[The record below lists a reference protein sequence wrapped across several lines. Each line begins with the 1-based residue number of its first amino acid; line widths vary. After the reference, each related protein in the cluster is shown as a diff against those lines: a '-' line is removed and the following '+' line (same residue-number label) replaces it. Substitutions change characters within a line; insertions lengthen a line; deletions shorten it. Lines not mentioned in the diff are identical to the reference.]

1 MLLPTDHNKLLMR
14 WKGLLEV
21 SAVVGLNDYRVK
33 VKGKEKFYHV
43 NLFKK
48 YFERDEPTT
57 EGAVSVVK
65 ADDHFKED
73 MHREIEECEV
83 KNAEDDVNADFL
95 EIGGYDAKESVADV
109 TTRSNLTDEQRSEF
123 MDLAIS
129 FQVYRVSQKFVPL
142 LYVCISVRL
151 DLVSN
156 SFKPLCLSILFTIL
170 ILVVPS
176 FESNIRF
183 VFFRAKGARAR
194 V

>member
-14 WKGLLEV
+14 WKGPLEV

-43 NLFKK
+43 NLLKK

-73 MHREIEECEV
+73 VHREIEECEV
-83 KNAEDDVNADFL
+83 KNAEDDVNVDFL

-123 MDLAIS
+123 MDLANQFS
-129 FQVYRVSQKFVPL
+129 SLQGVPK
-142 LYVCISVRL
+142 VR
-151 DLVSN
+151 S
-156 SFKPLCLSILFTIL
+156 STLCLYFSTIGLGEQL
-170 ILVVPS
+170 I
-176 FESNIRF
+176 
-183 VFFRAKGARAR
+183 
-194 V
+194 